1 VGLGFAVKVTI
12 ALVGLGLALAV
23 VLQAGR
29 GWRGQLWPRIFPAL
43 AGLAAGFAVTAGTA
57 VAIGGS
63 AMLRQSSQA
72 SDMVSIG
79 SPWRVIRTIIHLA
92 VTGTAAT
99 DIVKAGAVA
108 LAVVLAVLLIR
119 GLAPRGGY
127 AAVTFALVLAWLFA
141 WPYVLPWYDAFGW
154 ALLALVPLA
163 SGGAVEALCWL
174 LLARTAA
181 LGFGYLPARQADVT
195 LSAGLG
201 WLQPV
206 IRHGV
211 TPAVLAAATV
221 WLVCLM
227 LRSRPPAPG
236 RPVRE
241 DLPPAVSS
249 SAPPSVLPEAGQ
261 MAPPAEAP
269 PRGVVS

>member
-1 VGLGFAVKVTI
+1 M
-12 ALVGLGLALAV
+12 
-23 VLQAGR
+23 
-29 GWRGQLWPRIFPAL
+29 
-43 AGLAAGFAVTAGTA
+43 TAGTA

-92 VTGTAAT
+92 VTGSAAT

-108 LAVVLAVLLIR
+108 LAVLLAVLLIR
-119 GLAPRGGY
+119 GLPPRGGY

-163 SGGAVEALCWL
+163 SGGGAVEALCWL

-195 LSAGLG
+195 LPAGLG

-211 TPAVLAAATV
+211 TPAVLAVATA
-221 WLVCLM
+221 WLVFLM
-227 LRSRPPAPG
+227 VRPRRPAPDWPVQPPA
-236 RPVRE
+236 
-241 DLPPAVSS
+241 LPFR
-249 SAPPSVLPEAGQ
+249 APPCVLPEAGQ
-261 MAPPAEAP
+261 QAPPGEAP
-269 PRGVVS
+269 ARGAKS